1 MMDYGKNKGILGKAN
16 FLYRLLV
23 NFKLIIPLIKDYFTG
38 RYRKIPLLSII
49 GILSTI
55 LYVVNPFDII
65 PDYLIGIGQI
75 DDAAVLAL
83 CLFLLEKDLAEYRK
97 WKTIESS
104 QRKMN
109 D

>member
-1 MMDYGKNKGILGKAN
+1 MMDYGKNKGISGKTG

-38 RYRKIPLLSII
+38 RYRKIPFLSII
-49 GILSTI
+49 GILFTI

-97 WKTIESS
+97 WKTSESS
-104 QRKMN
+104 QREKN